1 MRYMKEKY
9 VSVDYCTL
17 SEMLKHFKL
26 RWIKRNARLVNSGFI
41 LVEETNKHRVSM
53 NTILLKINNQKKAM
67 LTRIRFGI

>member
-9 VSVDYCTL
+9 VSVDYCTF
-17 SEMLKHFKL
+17 SEMLKHFKV
-26 RWIKRNARLVNSGFI
+26 RWFKRNARLVNSGFI
-41 LVEETNKHRVSM
+41 MEEETNKHRVSM

>member
-41 LVEETNKHRVSM
+41 MEEETNKHRGSS
-53 NTILLKINNQKKAM
+53 NYIFLKINNQKKAM

>member
-1 MRYMKEKY
+1 MKEKY

-17 SEMLKHFKL
+17 SEMLKHFKIK
-26 RWIKRNARLVNSGFI
+26 WIKKNARLVHSGFI
-41 LVEETNKHRVSM
+41 MEEAKNQNRGSM